1 MNDVIRI
8 ADHYGLR
15 HQLNKLIEELDELK
29 RPALSAALDLIISRE
44 IDQETRTQLIDEM
57 ADVTIMIRQI
67 AYLLGAADE
76 VEQRVEF
83 KIERQ
88 LDRMDNENTPDA

>member
-67 AYLLGAADE
+67 TYLLGAADE
-76 VEQRVEF
+76 VEQRIEF
-83 KIERQ
+83 KIDRQ
-88 LDRMDNENTPDA
+88 LGRISEKSGNQ